1 MPVTPAQRAATVR
14 RLAQRLGF
22 SLLGIAP
29 AQASDQAE
37 HVKQWLAAGRHGE
50 MSYMEA
56 ALEERLDPRKLLP
69 GARSVICVADRY
81 ATKADESAVGEEG
94 GATNAI
100 GRIARYAWGDDY
112 HRVMKKRL
120 HQLADALREAWPDHE
135 YRTTVDTAPILER
148 EQALRAGM
156 GWVGKNTLLI
166 HPKLGSYMLLGE
178 IVTTLPIET
187 AGDTGQTL
195 DDHCGTCRRCID
207 ACPTGCIDPTGYQ
220 IDASRCISYLTL
232 EHRGPIDATLHEAMG
247 DWVAGC
253 DVCQE
258 VCPFNQERGGSS
270 EILKAPAS
278 SAAVTDEMGAE
289 TTPKILPP
297 YRPRPPAPGVR
308 IVELLQWDAAKRQRA
323 FERSAL
329 KRVRLD
335 QLKRNAL
342 IVAGNYLAKQR
353 DPALHERLL
362 AIAADASEPDLVR
375 ETARQTLAR
384 LGPRA

>member
-1 MPVTPAQRAATVR
+1 MPVTPAQRAATVH

-22 SLLGIAP
+22 SLLGVAP

-37 HVKQWLAAGRHGE
+37 HVKQWLAARRHGE

-56 ALEERLDPRKLLP
+56 ALEERLDPQKLLP

-81 ATKADESAVGEEG
+81 ATKADEAPGGED
-94 GATNAI
+94 AAK

-148 EQALRAGM
+148 EQALRAGI

-187 AGDTGQTL
+187 ADDTGEIL

-207 ACPTGCIDPTGYQ
+207 ACPTQCIDLTGYQ
-220 IDASRCISYLTL
+220 IDATRCISYLTL
-232 EHRGPIDATLHEAMG
+232 EHRGPIDVTLHEAMG

-258 VCPFNQERGGSS
+258 VCPFNQERDGNS
-270 EILKAPAS
+270 ETPDVLPA
-278 SAAVTDEMGAE
+278 
-289 TTPKILPP
+289 

-308 IVELLQWDAAKRQRA
+308 IVELLQWDAATRQRA

-342 IVAGNYLAKQR
+342 IAAGNHLAQQW
-353 DPALHERLL
+353 DSVLHERLIT
-362 AIAADASEPDLVR
+362 IAADPSEPDLVR
-375 ETARQTLAR
+375 ETARHTLAR
-384 LGPRA
+384 LGPQA